1 MNAWVHFEGDFGSA
15 IHTKWTIYFC
25 IVQKIEW
32 NNEPT
37 NPYQLPYHIQ
47 MTISVYDI
55 CSVLAGLETKVVSG
69 GMNYNMCK

>member
-32 NNEPT
+32 NNEPA
-37 NPYQLPYHIQ
+37 NPYQLPYHI
-47 MTISVYDI
+47 TNDY
-55 CSVLAGLETKVVSG
+55 
-69 GMNYNMCK
+69 